1 MKRQFLE
8 KVVKSGFERGKEE
21 RFWERQRRTVLRE
34 AKKNGLEKGKKDVAK
49 KMKQENI
56 DLELIIK
63 VTGLSKEQIED
74 LWYLAILLFDNFFWN
89 FGILLNK
96 KLWFIPANV
105 NILWNLK
112 IKYWQLN
119 KKGIYF

>member
-1 MKRQFLE
+1 M
-8 KVVKSGFERGKEE
+8 
-21 RFWERQRRTVLRE
+21 RE

-74 LWYLAILLFDNFFWN
+74 L
-89 FGILLNK
+89 
-96 KLWFIPANV
+96 
-105 NILWNLK
+105 
-112 IKYWQLN
+112 
-119 KKGIYF
+119 